1 MIWLDMKVDFTVN
14 GNRHEVDVEPRL
26 TLLDTLR
33 DILDLTGSK
42 KGCDEG
48 VCGACTVILDG
59 KAVCSCMTLAVEA
72 DGSDVLTIEG
82 IAEGDKLDP
91 MQKAFIEFDGMQC
104 GFCTSGQIMSAKAFL
119 MRNAKPTKDE
129 IREAMSGNICRCG
142 AYINIVD
149 AIFHVSKEI

>member
-1 MIWLDMKVDFTVN
+1 MKVGFTVN
-14 GNRHEVDVEPRL
+14 GNRHELDVEPRL

-59 KAVCSCMTLAVEA
+59 KAVCSCMTFAVEA
-72 DGSDVLTIEG
+72 EGSDVLTIEG
-82 IAEGDKLDP
+82 IADGGKLDP
-91 MQKAFIEFDGMQC
+91 IQKAFIEFDGMQC

-119 MRNAKPTKDE
+119 MSNAKPTKDE

-149 AIFHVSKEI
+149 AIFHVSKEAK

>member
-1 MIWLDMKVDFTVN
+1 M
-14 GNRHEVDVEPRL
+14 

-72 DGSDVLTIEG
+72 EGSEVLTIEG
-82 IAEGDKLDP
+82 MSDGAKLDP
-91 MQKAFIEFDGMQC
+91 IQKAFIEFDGMQC

-119 MRNAKPTKDE
+119 MSKTKPTKDE

-149 AIFHVSKEI
+149 AIFHVSEEAK

>member
-1 MIWLDMKVDFTVN
+1 MKVGFTVN
-14 GNRHEVDVEPRL
+14 GNRHELDVEPRM

-33 DILDLTGSK
+33 DNLDLTGSK

-72 DGSDVLTIEG
+72 EGSDVLTIEG
-82 IAEGDKLDP
+82 IADGGKLDP
-91 MQKAFIEFDGMQC
+91 IQKAFIEFDGMQC

-119 MRNAKPTKDE
+119 MSNAKPTKDE

-149 AIFHVSKEI
+149 AIFHVSKEAK

>member
-1 MIWLDMKVDFTVN
+1 MKVGFTVN
-14 GNRHEVDVEPRL
+14 GTRHELDVEPRL

-59 KAVCSCMTLAVEA
+59 KAVCSCMTFAVEA

-82 IAEGDKLDP
+82 IAEGSKLDP
-91 MQKAFIEFDGMQC
+91 IQKAFIEFDGMQC

-119 MRNAKPTKDE
+119 MSNAKPTKDE

>member
-1 MIWLDMKVDFTVN
+1 MKLGLTVN
-14 GNRHEVDVEPRL
+14 GNRHELDVEPRM

-72 DGSDVLTIEG
+72 EGSDVLTIEG
-82 IAEGDKLDP
+82 MSDGAKLDP
-91 MQKAFIEFDGMQC
+91 IQKAFIEFDGMQC

-119 MRNAKPTKDE
+119 MSNAKPTKDE

-149 AIFHVSKEI
+149 AIFHVSKEAK

>member
-1 MIWLDMKVDFTVN
+1 MKVGFTVN
-14 GNRHEVDVEPRL
+14 GTRHELDVEPRL

-82 IAEGDKLDP
+82 IAGGSKLDP
-91 MQKAFIEFDGMQC
+91 IQKAFIEFDGMQC

-119 MRNAKPTKDE
+119 MSNAKPTKDE

>member
-1 MIWLDMKVDFTVN
+1 MKLGLTVN
-14 GNRHEVDVEPRL
+14 GNRHELDVEPRM

-72 DGSDVLTIEG
+72 EGSDVLTIEG
-82 IAEGDKLDP
+82 MSDGAKLDP
-91 MQKAFIEFDGMQC
+91 IQKAFIEFDGMQC

-119 MRNAKPTKDE
+119 MNKTKPTKDE

-149 AIFHVSKEI
+149 AIFHVSKEV

>member
-1 MIWLDMKVDFTVN
+1 MKVGFTVN
-14 GNRHEVDVEPRL
+14 GNRHELDVEPRM

-33 DILDLTGSK
+33 DNLDLTGSK

-59 KAVCSCMTLAVEA
+59 KAVCSCMTFAVEA
-72 DGSDVLTIEG
+72 EGSDVLTIEG
-82 IAEGDKLDP
+82 IADGAELDP
-91 MQKAFIEFDGMQC
+91 IQKAFIEFDGMQC

-119 MRNAKPTKDE
+119 MSNAKPTKEE

-149 AIFHVSKEI
+149 AIFHVSKEAK

>member
-1 MIWLDMKVDFTVN
+1 MKVGLTVN
-14 GNRHEVDVEPRL
+14 GNRHELDVEPRM

-33 DILDLTGSK
+33 DNLDLTGSK

-72 DGSDVLTIEG
+72 EGSDVLTIEG
-82 IAEGDKLDP
+82 IADGGKLDP
-91 MQKAFIEFDGMQC
+91 IQKAFIEFDGMQC

-119 MRNAKPTKDE
+119 MSNAKPTKDE

-149 AIFHVSKEI
+149 AIFHVSKEAK

>member
-1 MIWLDMKVDFTVN
+1 MKVGLTVN
-14 GNRHEVDVEPRL
+14 GNRHELDVEPRL

-59 KAVCSCMTLAVEA
+59 KAVCSCMTFAVEA
-72 DGSDVLTIEG
+72 EGSDVLTIEG
-82 IAEGDKLDP
+82 IADGAKLDP
-91 MQKAFIEFDGMQC
+91 IQKAFIEFDGMQC

-119 MRNAKPTKDE
+119 MSNAKPTKEE

-149 AIFHVSKEI
+149 VIFHVSKEDK

>member
-1 MIWLDMKVDFTVN
+1 MKVGLTVN
-14 GNRHEVDVEPRL
+14 GNRHELDVEPRL

-59 KAVCSCMTLAVEA
+59 KAVCSCMTFAVEA

-82 IAEGDKLDP
+82 IADGAKLEP
-91 MQKAFIEFDGMQC
+91 IQKAFIEFDGMQC

-119 MRNAKPTKDE
+119 MSNAKPTKDE

-149 AIFHVSKEI
+149 AIFHVSKED

>member
-1 MIWLDMKVDFTVN
+1 M
-14 GNRHEVDVEPRL
+14 
-26 TLLDTLR
+26 LDTLR

-59 KAVCSCMTLAVEA
+59 KAVCSCMTFAVEA
-72 DGSDVLTIEG
+72 EGSDVLTIEG
-82 IAEGDKLDP
+82 IADGGKLDP
-91 MQKAFIEFDGMQC
+91 IQKAFIEFDGMQC

-119 MRNAKPTKDE
+119 MSNAKPTKDE

-149 AIFHVSKEI
+149 AIFHVSKEAK

>member
-1 MIWLDMKVDFTVN
+1 MKLGLTVN
-14 GNRHEVDVEPRL
+14 GNRHELDVEPRM

-72 DGSDVLTIEG
+72 EGSDVLTIEG
-82 IAEGDKLDP
+82 MSDGAKLDP
-91 MQKAFIEFDGMQC
+91 IQKAFIEFDGMQC

-119 MRNAKPTKDE
+119 MSKTKPTKDE

-149 AIFHVSKEI
+149 AIFHVSEEAK

>member
-1 MIWLDMKVDFTVN
+1 MKLCLTVN
-14 GNRHEVDVEPRL
+14 GNRHELDVEPRM

-72 DGSDVLTIEG
+72 EGSDVLTIEG
-82 IAEGDKLDP
+82 MSDGAKLDP
-91 MQKAFIEFDGMQC
+91 IQKAFIEFDGMQC

-119 MRNAKPTKDE
+119 MSKTKPTKDE

-149 AIFHVSKEI
+149 AIFHVSEESK

>member
-1 MIWLDMKVDFTVN
+1 MKVGFTVN
-14 GNRHEVDVEPRL
+14 GNRHELEVEPRL

-33 DILDLTGSK
+33 DMLDLTGSK

-82 IAEGDKLDP
+82 IAEGSKLDP
-91 MQKAFIEFDGMQC
+91 IQKAFIEFDGMQC

-119 MRNAKPTKDE
+119 MSNAKPTKDE

>member
-1 MIWLDMKVDFTVN
+1 MKVGLTVN
-14 GNRHEVDVEPRL
+14 GNRHELDVEPRM

-59 KAVCSCMTLAVEA
+59 KAVCSCMTFAVEA

-82 IAEGDKLDP
+82 IADGAKLEP
-91 MQKAFIEFDGMQC
+91 IQKAFIEFDGMQC

-119 MRNAKPTKDE
+119 MSNAKPTKDE

-149 AIFHVSKEI
+149 AIFHVSKED

>member
-1 MIWLDMKVDFTVN
+1 MKVGLTVN
-14 GNRHEVDVEPRL
+14 GNRHELDVEPRM

-59 KAVCSCMTLAVEA
+59 KAVCSCMTFAVEA
-72 DGSDVLTIEG
+72 EGSDVLTIEG
-82 IAEGDKLDP
+82 MSDGAKLDP
-91 MQKAFIEFDGMQC
+91 IQKAFIEFDGMQC

-119 MRNAKPTKDE
+119 MRNSKPTKDE

-149 AIFHVSKEI
+149 AIFHVSEEAK

>member
-1 MIWLDMKVDFTVN
+1 MKVGLTVN
-14 GNRHEVDVEPRL
+14 GNRHELDVEPRL

-72 DGSDVLTIEG
+72 EGSDVLTIEG
-82 IAEGDKLDP
+82 IADGAKLDP
-91 MQKAFIEFDGMQC
+91 IQKAFIEFDGMQC

-119 MRNAKPTKDE
+119 MSNAKPTKDE

-149 AIFHVSKEI
+149 AIFHVSKEA

>member
-1 MIWLDMKVDFTVN
+1 MKLGLTVN
-14 GNRHEVDVEPRL
+14 GNRHELDVEPRM

-72 DGSDVLTIEG
+72 EGSDVLTIEG
-82 IAEGDKLDP
+82 MSDGAKLDP
-91 MQKAFIEFDGMQC
+91 IQKAFIEFDGMQC

-119 MRNAKPTKDE
+119 MNKTKPTKAE

-149 AIFHVSKEI
+149 AIFHVSKEV

>member
-1 MIWLDMKVDFTVN
+1 MKVGFTVN
-14 GNRHEVDVEPRL
+14 GNRHELDVEPRM

-33 DILDLTGSK
+33 DNLDLTGSK

-59 KAVCSCMTLAVEA
+59 KAVCSCMTFAVEA
-72 DGSDVLTIEG
+72 EGSDVLTIEG
-82 IAEGDKLDP
+82 IADGADLDP
-91 MQKAFIEFDGMQC
+91 IQKAFIEFDGMQC

-119 MRNAKPTKDE
+119 MSNAKPTKEE

-149 AIFHVSKEI
+149 AIFHVSKEAK

>member
-1 MIWLDMKVDFTVN
+1 MKLGLTVN
-14 GNRHEVDVEPRL
+14 GNRHELDVEPRM

-72 DGSDVLTIEG
+72 EGSNVLTIEG
-82 IAEGDKLDP
+82 MSDGAKLDP
-91 MQKAFIEFDGMQC
+91 IQKAFIEFDGMQC

-119 MRNAKPTKDE
+119 MNKTKPTKDE

-149 AIFHVSKEI
+149 AIFHVSKEV

>member
-1 MIWLDMKVDFTVN
+1 MKVGFTVN
-14 GNRHEVDVEPRL
+14 GNRHELEVEPRL

-33 DILDLTGSK
+33 DMLDLTGSK

-72 DGSDVLTIEG
+72 EGSDVLTIEG
-82 IAEGDKLDP
+82 IAEGSKLDP
-91 MQKAFIEFDGMQC
+91 IQKAFIEFDGMQC

-119 MRNAKPTKDE
+119 MSNAKPTKDE

>member
-1 MIWLDMKVDFTVN
+1 MKLGLTVN
-14 GNRHEVDVEPRL
+14 GNRHELDVEPRM

-72 DGSDVLTIEG
+72 EGSDVLTIEG
-82 IAEGDKLDP
+82 MSDGDKLDP
-91 MQKAFIEFDGMQC
+91 IQKAFIEFDGMQC

-119 MRNAKPTKDE
+119 MNKTKPTKDE

-149 AIFHVSKEI
+149 AIFHVSKEV

>member
-1 MIWLDMKVDFTVN
+1 MKLGLTVN
-14 GNRHEVDVEPRL
+14 GNRHELDVEPRM

-72 DGSDVLTIEG
+72 EGSDVLTIEG
-82 IAEGDKLDP
+82 
-91 MQKAFIEFDGMQC
+91 MSDGYKKHLSSSMECNVGSVHQV
-104 GFCTSGQIMSAKAFL
+104 
-119 MRNAKPTKDE
+119 R
-129 IREAMSGNICRCG
+129 
-142 AYINIVD
+142 
-149 AIFHVSKEI
+149 

>member
-1 MIWLDMKVDFTVN
+1 MKLGLTVN
-14 GNRHEVDVEPRL
+14 GNRHELDVEPRM

-72 DGSDVLTIEG
+72 EGSEVLTIEG
-82 IAEGDKLDP
+82 MSDGAKLDP
-91 MQKAFIEFDGMQC
+91 IQKAFIEFDGMQC

-119 MRNAKPTKDE
+119 MSKTKPTKDE

-149 AIFHVSKEI
+149 AIFHVSEEAK

>member
-1 MIWLDMKVDFTVN
+1 MKVGFTVN
-14 GNRHEVDVEPRL
+14 GNRHELDVEPRM

-33 DILDLTGSK
+33 DNLDLTGSK

-72 DGSDVLTIEG
+72 EGSDVLTIEG
-82 IAEGDKLDP
+82 IADGAELDP
-91 MQKAFIEFDGMQC
+91 IQKAFIEFDGMQC

-119 MRNAKPTKDE
+119 MSNAKPTKEE

-149 AIFHVSKEI
+149 AIFHVSKEAK

>member
-1 MIWLDMKVDFTVN
+1 MKVGLTVN
-14 GNRHEVDVEPRL
+14 GNRHELDVEPRM

-33 DILDLTGSK
+33 DNLDLTGSK

-72 DGSDVLTIEG
+72 EGSDVLTIEG
-82 IAEGDKLDP
+82 IADGGKLDP
-91 MQKAFIEFDGMQC
+91 IQKAFIEFDGMQC

-119 MRNAKPTKDE
+119 MSNAKPTKDE

-149 AIFHVSKEI
+149 AIFHVSEESK

>member
-1 MIWLDMKVDFTVN
+1 MVSMKVGLTVN
-14 GNRHEVDVEPRL
+14 GNRHEIDVEPRL

-59 KAVCSCMTLAVEA
+59 KAVCSCMTFAVEA
-72 DGSDVLTIEG
+72 EGSDVLTIEG
-82 IAEGDKLDP
+82 IADGAKLDP
-91 MQKAFIEFDGMQC
+91 IQKAFIEFDGMQC

-119 MRNAKPTKDE
+119 MSNAKPTKDE

-149 AIFHVSKEI
+149 AIFHVSKED

>member
-1 MIWLDMKVDFTVN
+1 MKVGLTVN
-14 GNRHEVDVEPRL
+14 GNRHELDVEPRL

-59 KAVCSCMTLAVEA
+59 KAVCSCMTFAVEA
-72 DGSDVLTIEG
+72 EGSDVLTIEG
-82 IAEGDKLDP
+82 IADGAKLDP
-91 MQKAFIEFDGMQC
+91 IQKAFIEFDGMQC

-119 MRNAKPTKDE
+119 MSNAKPTKDE

-149 AIFHVSKEI
+149 AIFHVSKED

>member
-1 MIWLDMKVDFTVN
+1 MKVGFTVN
-14 GNRHEVDVEPRL
+14 GTRHELDVEPRL

-33 DILDLTGSK
+33 DNLDLTGSK

-82 IAEGDKLDP
+82 IAEGSKLDP
-91 MQKAFIEFDGMQC
+91 IQKAFIEFDGMQC

-119 MRNAKPTKDE
+119 MSNAKPTKDE